1 MDNTQCKDAANRW
14 HKVIIG
20 ERIPLIR
27 YQGACTVV
35 YSKQPDGRM
44 LRTTPYRQINTNE
57 EFLKGREQM
66 EESMNMIRSVREL
79 AEMQEGRSMVD
90 ETKVERCL
98 RRICYSLFVTTREKG
113 LIHVLF
119 GYPSHEHNTIMW
131 GMMTYPK
138 SKNIQLYGIC
148 AIINAT
154 YCSKSGERKVA
165 DLKCIWVIVTAMK
178 EFTTKEI
185 IKNGVLA
192 IENSIDEDQG
202 NASLL
207 VDELK
212 NNIDFIYDVVT
223 NNGASLL
230 LSLTAELRNAVI
242 LELILKNSK
251 E

>member
-1 MDNTQCKDAANRW
+1 M
-14 HKVIIG
+14 V
-20 ERIPLIR
+20 
-27 YQGACTVV
+27 
-35 YSKQPDGRM
+35 
-44 LRTTPYRQINTNE
+44 E
-57 EFLKGREQM
+57 EAR
-66 EESMNMIRSVREL
+66 
-79 AEMQEGRSMVD
+79 
-90 ETKVERCL
+90 VERCL
-98 RRICYSLFVTTREKG
+98 RRICYSLFVTTREKAM
-113 LIHVLF
+113 IHVLF
-119 GYPSHEHNTIMW
+119 GYPGGEHNPIVWAMKR
-131 GMMTYPK
+131 YPK
-138 SKNIQLYGIC
+138 AKNIQLYGIC

-165 DLKCIWVIVTAMK
+165 DLKCIRVIVTAMK

-223 NNGASLL
+223 NNGASIL
-230 LSLTAELRNAVI
+230 LSLTAELRNAII

>member
-1 MDNTQCKDAANRW
+1 M
-14 HKVIIG
+14 
-20 ERIPLIR
+20 
-27 YQGACTVV
+27 
-35 YSKQPDGRM
+35 QPDGQII
-44 LRTTPYRQINTNE
+44 RTTPYRQINTDE
-57 EFLKGREQM
+57 KFLREREQRI
-66 EESMNMIRSVREL
+66 EGWNMHRSVCEL
-79 AEMQEGRSMVD
+79 IEMQEGRSMVD
-90 ETKVERCL
+90 ETKVERSL
-98 RRICYSLFVTTREKG
+98 RQICYCLFVMTKEKG
-113 LIHVLF
+113 MIFFLL
-119 GYPSHEHNTIMW
+119 GYPSHLINPIVW
-131 GMMTYPK
+131 GMMRYPK
-138 SKNIQLYGIC
+138 AKNIQLYGIC

-165 DLKCIWVIVTAMK
+165 DLKCIQVIVTAMK

-185 IKNGVLA
+185 IENGVLA

-212 NNIDFIYDVVT
+212 NNIDFIYDVVM

-230 LSLTAELRNAVI
+230 LSLMAELRNAVI

>member
-1 MDNTQCKDAANRW
+1 
-14 HKVIIG
+14 
-20 ERIPLIR
+20 
-27 YQGACTVV
+27 
-35 YSKQPDGRM
+35 
-44 LRTTPYRQINTNE
+44 
-57 EFLKGREQM
+57 M
-66 EESMNMIRSVREL
+66 EENMNMIRSVREL

-98 RRICYSLFVTTREKG
+98 RRICYSLFVTTREKAM
-113 LIHVLF
+113 IHVLL
-119 GYPSHEHNTIMW
+119 GYPSCECNPIMW
-131 GMMTYPK
+131 GMRTYPK
-138 SKNIQLYGIC
+138 LKNIQLYGIC

-165 DLKCIWVIVTAMK
+165 DLKCIQVIVTAMK

-185 IKNGVLA
+185 IENGVLA

-242 LELILKNSK
+242 LELFLKNSK